1 MDPIKSNRAKTG
13 VFNTEVSFQI
23 VQFEFDLKRNSSGRT
38 WIHEYTTPPLHFK
51 GWTGFC
57 GTLSLLSKCYTCFQ
71 MNEQCIHRPNSE
83 LESKWVVG
91 IQKMVKVW
99 TLFQNCFQS
108 KILLRYLG
116 KTKALIGGGGRVFIY
131 RCSARRI
138 SLEIW
143 LTSKEIRRTEHQCM
157 NRHPLPKNL

>member
-116 KTKALIGGGGRVFIY
+116 KTKALIGGGG
-131 RCSARRI
+131 ARIHI
-138 SLEIW
+138 SMFCPSNFFWNLVDFKRNS
-143 LTSKEIRRTEHQCM
+143 LNRTPMHE
-157 NRHPLPKNL
+157 